1 MDDNRNI
8 HRVGVVSAVDLEHL
22 RVRVYYP
29 QMDKLVSDWLPVIQQ
44 PYYIATED
52 NGAHENAGET
62 ESAGS
67 HNHDGEV
74 SSGGSH
80 KHPLQIAP
88 TEAHAHNVRIYG
100 WTPAVNDRVLV
111 LYIQGFSQDGFV
123 LGVIP

>member
-8 HRVGVVSAVDLEHL
+8 HRVGIVSAVDLERL
-22 RVRVYYP
+22 LVRVYYP
-29 QMDKLVSDWLPVIQQ
+29 QMDKLVSDWIPVIQQ

-52 NGAHENAGET
+52 NGAHENAVSMS
-62 ESAGS
+62 SAGS
-67 HNHDGEV
+67 HDHDGQV
-74 SSGGSH
+74 GSDGSH
-80 KHPLQIAP
+80 KHTLEISG

-100 WTPAVNDRVLV
+100 WMPAVNDRVLV

>member
-8 HRVGVVSAVDLEHL
+8 HRVGVVSAVDHEHL

-52 NGAHENAGET
+52 NGAHENAVSMS
-62 ESAGS
+62 SAGT
-67 HNHDGEV
+67 HDHDGEV
-74 SSGGSH
+74 GSDGSH
-80 KHPLQIAP
+80 KHTLEISG

-100 WTPAVNDRVLV
+100 WMPAVNERVLV

>member
-29 QMDKLVSDWLPVIQQ
+29 QMDKLVSDWLPVMQQ

-52 NGAHENAGET
+52 NGAHENAVSMS
-62 ESAGS
+62 SAGT
-67 HNHDGEV
+67 HDHDGEV
-74 SSGGSH
+74 GSDGSH
-80 KHPLQIAP
+80 KHTLEISG

-100 WTPAVNDRVLV
+100 WMPAVNDRVLV

>member
-8 HRVGVVSAVDLEHL
+8 HRVGVVSAVDLERL
-22 RVRVYYP
+22 CVRVYYP

-74 SSGGSH
+74 PSGGSH

-100 WTPAVNDRVLV
+100 WMPAVNDRVLV

>member
-8 HRVGVVSAVDLEHL
+8 HRVGVVSAVDLERL
-22 RVRVYYP
+22 CVRVYYP

-52 NGAHENAGET
+52 NGAHENAGEI

-67 HNHDGEV
+67 HNHSGEV
-74 SSGGSH
+74 PSGGAH
-80 KHPLQIAP
+80 VHPLQISP

-100 WTPAVNDRVLV
+100 WMPAVNDRVLV

>member
-8 HRVGVVSAVDLEHL
+8 HRVGIVSAVDLERL
-22 RVRVYYP
+22 LVRVYYP
-29 QMDKLVSDWLPVIQQ
+29 QMDKLVSDWIPVIQQ

-52 NGAHENAGET
+52 NGAHENSVSMS
-62 ESAGS
+62 SAGS
-67 HNHDGEV
+67 HDHDGEV
-74 SSGGSH
+74 GSDGSH
-80 KHPLQIAP
+80 KHTLEISG

-100 WTPAVNDRVLV
+100 WMPAVNDRVLV

>member
-8 HRVGVVSAVDLEHL
+8 HRVGVVSAVDLERL

-52 NGAHENAGET
+52 NGAHENAVSMG
-62 ESAGS
+62 SAGT
-67 HNHDGEV
+67 HDHDGEV
-74 SSGGSH
+74 GSDGSH
-80 KHPLQIAP
+80 EHTLEISG
-88 TEAHAHNVRIYG
+88 TLAHAHNVRIYG
-100 WTPAVNDRVLV
+100 WMPAVNDRVLV

>member
-8 HRVGVVSAVDLEHL
+8 HRVGIVSAVDLERL
-22 RVRVYYP
+22 LVRVYYP
-29 QMDKLVSDWLPVIQQ
+29 QMDKLVSDWIPVIQQ

-52 NGAHENAGET
+52 NGAHENAVSMS
-62 ESAGS
+62 SAGS
-67 HNHDGEV
+67 HDHDGEV
-74 SSGGSH
+74 GSDGSH
-80 KHPLQIAP
+80 KHTLEISG

-100 WTPAVNDRVLV
+100 WMPAVNDRVLV